1 MKRLTLLLLAA
12 FVLLCGCENKKKP
25 TPTPEETVP
34 AEEKLEIHVLG
45 IGKADAIL
53 IVCDGETML
62 IDAGLTEHGS
72 VVTEYLK
79 SHNVTRLTYAVVT
92 HGDKDHV
99 GGMAEVIRNIPVG
112 KIILSPKKENSPE
125 YVSMTKAV
133 NDTNTPF
140 EYAAL
145 LTEYKLGGATLK
157 VLAPGKKALEKG
169 DDNDSSI
176 VFRLEYKGRTALLMG
191 DALTRTEKEM
201 RDNDYTL
208 KAEVIKIGHH
218 GKSDATTKKFIKEVA
233 PQYAVITCSEDEPAE
248 ADALN
253 VLRAF
258 SVEVLRTDERGTVTF
273 FTDGTRWEVST
284 ER

>member
-1 MKRLTLLLLAA
+1 MKRMMLLLLAA

-25 TPTPEETVP
+25 SPTPENNTPVKEG
-34 AEEKLEIHVLG
+34 LEIHVLD

-53 IVCDGETML
+53 LVCDGETML
-62 IDAGLTEHGS
+62 IDAGLPEHGS
-72 VVTEYLK
+72 VVTDYLK
-79 SHNVTRLTYAVVT
+79 SHGVTNLNYAVVT

-99 GGMAEVIRNIPVG
+99 GGMAEVLRNFSVG

-133 NDTNTPF
+133 NDTNTPW
-140 EYAAL
+140 EYAKL
-145 LTEYKLGGATLK
+145 LTEYSLGGAKLT

-201 RDNDYTL
+201 REDGYAL

-218 GKSDATTKKFIKEVA
+218 GKKDATTKKFIKEVA
-233 PQYAVITCSEDEPAE
+233 PQYAVITCSKEEPAE

-258 SVEVLRTDERGTVTF
+258 SVQVFRTDERGTVVF
-273 FTDGTRWEVST
+273 STDGTKWEVGT

>member
-1 MKRLTLLLLAA
+1 MKRLILLMLIAL
-12 FVLLCGCENKKKP
+12 VLLSGCEDKKP
-25 TPTPEETVP
+25 TPTEEPPVP
-34 AEEKLEIHVLG
+34 VKEVLEIHVISL
-45 IGKADAIL
+45 GKADGIL
-53 IVCDGETML
+53 LICDGETML

-72 VVTEYLK
+72 VITEYLK
-79 SHNVTRLTYAVVT
+79 NHNVTKLNYAVVT

-99 GGMAEVIRNIPVG
+99 GGMAEILKNFPVG
-112 KIILSPKKENSPE
+112 KMILSPKKENSPE

-133 NDTNTPF
+133 NDTNTPW
-140 EYAAL
+140 EYATL
-145 LTEYKLGGATLK
+145 LTEYKLGGAKLT

-201 RDNDYTL
+201 RDNGYTL

-218 GKSDATTKKFIKEVA
+218 GKNDATTKKFIKEVA
-233 PQYAVITCSEDEPAE
+233 PQYAVITCSSEEPAE

-258 SVEVLRTDERGTVTF
+258 SVEVYRTDERGTVTF
-273 FTDGTRWEVST
+273 FTDGTKWEVGT